1 MFSLYCLHIK
11 VQPII
16 NSVVLKRNM
25 TFTKTMCCKQPNS
38 HCRPHEVK
46 DLIHLAYPI
55 DKKEMQQVILQ
66 IFTHKALNQLLYSKG
81 LQQHPTFWLATKSCF
96 DAGLITQSAFNDCV
110 RINQAGNA
118 VKHQSVINFK
128 EK

>member
-1 MFSLYCLHIK
+1 MFSLFCLHTK
-11 VQPII
+11 VRPII

-25 TFTKTMCCKQPNS
+25 TFTKTLCCKQP
-38 HCRPHEVK
+38 CRPHEVK

-66 IFTHKALNQLLYSKG
+66 IFTHKALNQLLYSRG
-81 LQQHPTFWLATKSCF
+81 LPQHPTFWLASKSCF
-96 DAGLITQSAFNDCV
+96 DAGLITQSAFNDCI

-118 VKHQSVINFK
+118 VKHQSVICIK